1 MSEGFLTTV
10 FVVMLIWGILEIILF
25 FKIWGMTNDIAALKK
40 RIFREDLLN
49 RNTDYLAAKLRQ
61 KVVLGDIEDAKKIL
75 LEDFVNAIEYRFGM
89 LAPRHY
95 DTEKQEYVD
104 DEENNLQKSIRP
116 YVEKLAKQFE
126 KMGEKLPEHISRM
139 NTYKDYFALFT
150 KEDFA

>member
-25 FKIWGMTNDIAALKK
+25 FKILGMTNDIAALKK
-40 RIFREDLLN
+40 RLFREDLLN
-49 RNTDYLAAKLRQ
+49 EDKEHLATKLRH
-61 KVVLGDIEDAKKIL
+61 KVILGDIEDAKKLL
-75 LEDFVNAIEYRFGM
+75 LEDFVNTIEHQFGE
-89 LAPRHY
+89 LSPGY
-95 DTEKQEYVD
+95 YNSEKQEYVSY
-104 DEENNLQKSIRP
+104 EKTNMLRSIRP
-116 YVEKLAKQFE
+116 NVEKLTRQFE